1 MELNPVKMY
10 DEITSWGEGKEGRIL
25 FATDKTTYQM
35 EKNAFTKV
43 QGIKPT
49 LTSLKEDD
57 ASLDGGQQQKI
68 KDFVGAVRAALIK
81 DNF

>member
-1 MELNPVKMY
+1 
-10 DEITSWGEGKEGRIL
+10 
-25 FATDKTTYQM
+25 M